1 MIVQYSNDKEVES
14 SIAAKETRETLE
26 TVSTSDEIDSD
37 SLAQDI
43 TGHLYITSENE
54 SSSAKMQTYSEV
66 AAMPVKQD
74 DSRTEV
80 SELYAPLVEQTSSSY
95 STEKISKTYS
105 EKQSARKCEI
115 YI

>member
-1 MIVQYSNDKEVES
+1 M
-14 SIAAKETRETLE
+14 SIA
-26 TVSTSDEIDSD
+26 
-37 SLAQDI
+37 
-43 TGHLYITSENE
+43 SENE

-80 SELYAPLVEQTSSSY
+80 AELCTPVVEQTSSSY
-95 STEKISKTYS
+95 STEKMPKIYS

-115 YI
+115 YLIFIRYLVISCRCHARDDNLKYTLSIPC